1 MRDEM
6 DARIWVEHHEDF
18 SRSIDALAA
27 RVRSVFSS
35 LKPAL
40 ARIHAFEWDA
50 PWRRQ
55 GAGRA

>member
-6 DARIWVEHHEDF
+6 DARIWVEHHAEF
-18 SRSIDALAA
+18 SRSIAGLFAK
-27 RVRSVFSS
+27 

-40 ARIHAFEWDA
+40 DRIHAFEWDA
-50 PWRRQ
+50 PWRRN